1 MATSLLNGKWP
12 LLYQAWQMAT
22 FLIWQL
28 ANLFMAYGHTG
39 AQSLSIMVIAM
50 WLELKMASN
59 HKYRQMS
66 WKLNMVFLLKY
77 EVFEKRGWALEK

>member
-22 FLIWQL
+22 LLIWQL
-28 ANLFMAYGHTG
+28 ANLFWQMATV

-66 WKLNMVFLLKY
+66 
-77 EVFEKRGWALEK
+77 